1 MPPTLNDPTE
11 PRCPLCRR
19 KLAYLG
25 AANTAQPFWERIP
38 FFFRYALQKGPR
50 AADHV
55 ASDWTDGGL
64 EENEYIPS
72 KARALS
78 EIYVREG
85 RHDDALN
92 ALKEAIK
99 TQPKNAAMHDRYH
112 RLLLMYGT
120 PEQNHAHLT
129 RAYLPLLLS
138 KTPDRAIEVY
148 LAAKK
153 KLGDISPP
161 QHPVIC
167 ETLAQELI
175 QRNHTAEGMQL
186 IQNFHQR
193 FPDYPYTPRV
203 CLMAAKTFAYV
214 LRDTDA
220 AYQLIALIREHYPKS
235 PQIVEANALDV
246 ALGRHSLK
254 TTAP

>member
-1 MPPTLNDPTE
+1 MPINLNDPEE
-11 PRCPLCRR
+11 PHCPLCHQ
-19 KLAYLG
+19 KLGYLG
-25 AANTAQPFWERIP
+25 AANTAQPLWERIP
-38 FFFRYALQKGPR
+38 FFSRYISQKDAL
-50 AADHV
+50 DHV
-55 ASDWTDGGL
+55 AGDWTDGGL
-64 EENEYIPS
+64 EENEYIPN
-72 KARALS
+72 KARALA

-85 RHDDALN
+85 RHDDALD
-92 ALKEAIK
+92 ALKEVVKAE
-99 TQPKNAAMHDRYH
+99 PKNVMMHERYH
-112 RLLLMYGT
+112 RLLLTHGSL
-120 PEQNHAHLT
+120 EQNHAHLM

-138 KTPDRAIEVY
+138 KAPDRAVEVY

-161 QHPVIC
+161 PHPVIC

-175 QRNHTAEGMQL
+175 QKGHPAEGMQL
-186 IQNFHQR
+186 IQDFHQR

-203 CLMAAKTFAYV
+203 CMMAAKTLAYL

-220 AYQLIALIREHYPKS
+220 AYHLIALIREHYPKS

-254 TTAP
+254 ADPEQ